1 MVTEIGWVIKYYLEP
16 GTESRR
22 GDEYSGLQKPVC
34 EVCTELHSGVFTSCL
49 YLCLFTSRLFRPN

>member
-22 GDEYSGLQKPVC
+22 GDGHSGLQKPVC
-34 EVCTELHSGVFTSCL
+34 EVCTE
-49 YLCLFTSRLFRPN
+49 